1 MDIIFRSRRTNIPE
15 RFREH
20 TVGKL
25 VKIEKLDQRVTRIDV
40 EVIKEPNPRQSERR
54 ERVELTILSPGPV
67 IRAEASADDRY
78 TALDLAFAKLEAR
91 LRRACDRRKVHQRD
105 LVRPGGTAEAAPAE
119 AAPAEAALAE
129 AIRPAE
135 LAGRN
140 GNGTRNGNGNG
151 TRNGNGNGT
160 RNGHRRTRLES
171 LEEPELDDGA
181 LLGLDSEAEESAS
194 AHLVSIPMEGDGPL
208 VVREK
213 LHPAK
218 PMTIDQA
225 LLEMELIGHDF
236 YLFHDR
242 ECDKFSVVYR
252 RRGYDYGVIRLMEE
266 VSG

>member
-20 TVGKL
+20 VVGKL

-54 ERVELTILSPGPV
+54 ERVELTVLSPGPV

-105 LVRPGGTAEAAPAE
+105 LVRSGGTAEAAPAE
-119 AAPAEAALAE
+119 AAPAEAFLPV
-129 AIRPAE
+129 PAE
-135 LAGRN
+135 FAARN
-140 GNGTRNGNGNG
+140 GNG
-151 TRNGNGNGT
+151 
-160 RNGHRRTRLES
+160 NGHRRTRLEN

-181 LLGLDSEAEESAS
+181 LLGLDIEAESAS
-194 AHLVSIPMEGDGPL
+194 AHLVPIPMEGDGPL

-225 LLEMELIGHDF
+225 LLEMELVGHDF

>member
-20 TVGKL
+20 AVEKL
-25 VKIEKLDQRVTRIDV
+25 VKIEKLDQKVTRIDV

-54 ERVELTILSPGPV
+54 ERVELTILSRGPV

-91 LRRACDRRKVHQRD
+91 LRRACDRRKPHQRD
-105 LVRPGGTAEAAPAE
+105 LVRAGGMVEAAS
-119 AAPAEAALAE
+119 AAANLPV
-129 AIRPAE
+129 PAE
-135 LAGRN
+135 LAAP
-140 GNGTRNGNGNG
+140 NGNGNG
-151 TRNGNGNGT
+151 
-160 RNGHRRTRLES
+160 HRRTGLEN
-171 LEEPELDDGA
+171 LEEPGLDDGA
-181 LLGLDSEAEESAS
+181 LDLDIDAEEAAS
-194 AHLVSIPMEGDGPL
+194 AHLVPISMEGDGPL
-208 VVREK
+208 IVREK

-225 LLEMELIGHDF
+225 LLEMELVGHDF

-252 RRGYDYGVIRLMEE
+252 RRGYDYGVIRLME

>member
-1 MDIIFRSRRTNIPE
+1 MDIIFRSRRTSIPE

-20 TVGKL
+20 AVGKL

-105 LVRPGGTAEAAPAE
+105 LVRSGGTAEAAPAE
-119 AAPAEAALAE
+119 AEPAEAILPVPADLA
-129 AIRPAE
+129 A
-135 LAGRN
+135 RN
-140 GNGTRNGNGNG
+140 GNGTRNGNGNA
-151 TRNGNGNGT
+151 
-160 RNGHRRTRLES
+160 HRRTRPEN

-181 LLGLDSEAEESAS
+181 LLDLDIEAEESAA
-194 AHLVSIPMEGDGPL
+194 AHLVPISMEGDGPL

-213 LHPAK
+213 LHQAQ

-225 LLEMELIGHDF
+225 LLEMELVGHDF

-266 VSG
+266 VSE